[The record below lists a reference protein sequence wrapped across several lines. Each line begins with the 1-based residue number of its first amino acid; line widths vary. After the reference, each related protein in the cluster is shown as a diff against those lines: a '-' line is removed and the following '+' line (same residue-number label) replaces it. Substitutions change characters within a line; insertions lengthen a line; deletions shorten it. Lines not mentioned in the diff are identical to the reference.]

1 MKYSMVPLIRINDLE
16 EALRIKY
23 GNDFFT
29 EEMKRN
35 FTGFLFD
42 TNFMNDVACYFA
54 IDYLNSDYDS
64 NPSEDEQKLD
74 SIILFL
80 RELFP
85 NSNIV
90 LIDVSW

>member
-1 MKYSMVPLIRINDLE
+1 MKYSIVPLILINDLE

-23 GNDFFT
+23 GDDFFT

-35 FTGFLFD
+35 FTGFIFD
-42 TNFMNDVACYFA
+42 TSYMNNVACYYCLK
-54 IDYLNSDYDS
+54 YLNSDCDS
-64 NPSEDEQKLD
+64 HPSEVEQKLD
-74 SIILFL
+74 SITLFL

-85 NSNIV
+85 NSDMV